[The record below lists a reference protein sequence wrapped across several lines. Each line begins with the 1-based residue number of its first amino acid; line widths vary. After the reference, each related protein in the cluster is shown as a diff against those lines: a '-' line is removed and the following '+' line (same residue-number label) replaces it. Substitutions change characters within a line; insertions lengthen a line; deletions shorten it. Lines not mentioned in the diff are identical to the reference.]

1 MKHRHCS
8 DPVPRIGHYYPRNMT
23 RTGRAILI
31 AFVVWTAFVWCS
43 RISNTLRS
51 TTESTGGK
59 VFSTVLSAIM
69 LLLAIAVVLVLVRG
83 WSGHVD
89 ASAVRVLRAAAAV
102 TAVVWLIRVPQIV
115 FFDNDASHGA
125 PFKLVHA
132 VLGLVSIALAAGVWK
147 VAAAVALRPSSPA
160 ASASR

>member
-1 MKHRHCS
+1 
-8 DPVPRIGHYYPRNMT
+8 MT

-31 AFVVWTAFVWCS
+31 AFVAWTAFVWCS

-51 TTESTGGK
+51 ATESNGGK
-59 VFSTVLSAIM
+59 VFSTVLSVIM
-69 LLLAIAVVLVLVRG
+69 LLLGVAVLVVLVRG
-83 WSGHVD
+83 WSGRTD

-125 PFKLVHA
+125 PFKIVHA
-132 VLGLVSIALAAGVWK
+132 VLGLISIALAAGVRK
-147 VAAAVALRPSSPA
+147 LAAAVAMRQSSPA